1 MQWTPITV
9 TPVPGFR
16 KDCPLEEDNTI
27 YYYQI
32 NRWKGVY
39 VSLGLTQRNYPY
51 LNYTWEFFVS
61 YFVFLFLILGFC
73 FVLFQAFV
81 CIWLSVGGFP
91 LNPLHSSSFAP
102 PPEHYFLSLLLSGPR
117 DTASNWLF
125 ICRRMKPIWLDP
137 TLNRNKFLRIKDFIV
152 RAEPQKL
159 IEEGGEHKST

>member
-1 MQWTPITV
+1 MDSHNCHSCAWL
-9 TPVPGFR
+9 
-16 KDCPLEEDNTI
+16 LEGLSFGRRQYHLLLPDQQMERSLCKPRTYSEELSI
-27 YYYQI
+27 F
-32 NRWKGVY
+32 KLHLGVFCFILC
-39 VSLGLTQRNYPY
+39 V
-51 LNYTWEFFVS
+51 FVS
-61 YFVFLFLILGFC
+61 YFRLLFC

-137 TLNRNKFLRIKDFIV
+137 TLNRNKFLRIKDFII